1 MFRMARKEGQLLVN
15 LKTNYPDVAV
25 DIGKIVLGEIS
36 KKKISNNQKRK
47 RSELVKAVCA
57 LLNSGGGV
65 VRMEIENKNYYF
77 QEHSIGL
84 DIEQSLRVLIDSA
97 ETGEYFTW
105 MQQQSH
111 FLLFVKNLKLWR
123 STGEKQKLMA
133 REVLDFTDTTH
144 VEFKNFSTR
153 DVLKYIREILLN
165 YVSAFANT
173 QGGYLI
179 FGVDDSSKVVGS
191 HSEVEKEALAKTVA
205 DVIGLLRVYHFCR
218 FQATVQFKSNI
229 LNVYDKEEHLHG
241 YVCALRG
248 KPFCWAVFHDI
259 PRSWIVKGN
268 TADRLSIKKWT

>member
-1 MFRMARKEGQLLVN
+1 MARKEGQLLVN

-84 DIEQSLRVLIDSA
+84 DIEQSLR
-97 ETGEYFTW
+97 
-105 MQQQSH
+105 
-111 FLLFVKNLKLWR
+111 
-123 STGEKQKLMA
+123 KLMA
-133 REVLDFTDTTH
+133 GEVLDFTDTTH

-191 HSEVEKEALAKTVA
+191 HNEVEKEALAKTVA

-259 PRSWIVKGN
+259 PHSWIVKGN